1 MAKTYAIIGLGR
13 FGSSLLESLISAGQ
27 EVLAID
33 RDADVIEDYMDKA
46 THAVI
51 ADSQD
56 EEALRDLDL
65 PSFDHV
71 IVAIGHN
78 QQASILTTVLL
89 KDIGVKSVVAKAE
102 NNLHARILQKIGAD
116 QVVRPEYEMAK
127 QLAERLVTPNI
138 LNYITLSD
146 DYSLAEVKITN
157 FKFVNKT
164 ISDLNI
170 RSDFGLNV
178 IAVKAYDEFIAAPE
192 SAYMIRIGD
201 ILTVIG
207 ESINV
212 KKFENLVSGN

>member
-178 IAVKAYDEFIAAPE
+178 IAVKAHDEFIAAPE